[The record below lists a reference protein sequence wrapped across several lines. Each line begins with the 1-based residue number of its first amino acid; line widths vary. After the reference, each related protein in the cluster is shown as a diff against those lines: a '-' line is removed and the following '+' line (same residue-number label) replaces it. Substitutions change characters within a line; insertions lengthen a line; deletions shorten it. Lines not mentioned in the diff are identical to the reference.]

1 MSEQEAKRIKALIP
15 QLDDTEVVF
24 EAKLES
30 LRKYLNDARKNHGG
44 DISKH
49 MESVNASDYYKKPNN
64 NSLEKLSDEE
74 LLQMLELYK

>member
-1 MSEQEAKRIKALIP
+1 LIP

-49 MESVNASDYYKKPNN
+49 MESSNAADYYKKPET
-64 NSLEKLSDEE
+64 NSLEKMTDEE
-74 LLQMLELYK
+74 LQEMLKLY